1 LKLQQEKEEKEYLL
15 EQAVQRMENGLA
27 PTDTADFEWEKKIR
41 DKARKDQDRV
51 ER

>member
-1 LKLQQEKEEKEYLL
+1 
-15 EQAVQRMENGLA
+15 MENGLA